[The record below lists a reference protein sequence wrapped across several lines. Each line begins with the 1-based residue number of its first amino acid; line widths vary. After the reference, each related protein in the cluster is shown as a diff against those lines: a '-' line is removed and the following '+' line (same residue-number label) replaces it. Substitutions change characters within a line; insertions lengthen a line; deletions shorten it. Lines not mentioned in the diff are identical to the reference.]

1 MLSKGLIMP
10 MSVTEALS
18 APDAK
23 KWIKALEIE
32 VSRIDAESCMVASIS
47 ALWSCG
53 FRSEWVFLRK

>member
-1 MLSKGLIMP
+1 MP